1 MSEDTVFLL
10 DTHTFLW
17 MASSPER
24 LGSEARSRI
33 EDSGSQLLLSL
44 ASVWEMAIKSS
55 LGKLELPAPLGSFVG
70 QQREALRTRFLDIR
84 LEHILEV
91 EHLPFHHRDPFDR
104 LLAAQASFEGLPIL
118 SGDSSFDGYQV
129 ARIW

>member
-1 MSEDTVFLL
+1 MRETPSFLL

-24 LGSEARSRI
+24 IGEEARSRI
-33 EDSGSQLLLSL
+33 EDTGCELLLSL

-70 QQREALRTRFLDIR
+70 QQGEALRTRLLDIR
-84 LEHILEV
+84 LEHTLEV
-91 EHLPFHHRDPFDR
+91 ENLPFHHRDPFDR

-118 SGDSSFDGYQV
+118 SADTSFDDYSV
-129 ARIW
+129 SRIW